1 MTTLLERQIE
11 IITLLLL
18 KDDWCV
24 SDDLVEALSVSNR
37 TIRNDLNQIKVF
49 LKEHNAE
56 LKSEPHK
63 GYKIVA
69 DIDSRHKILG
79 QLESAKS
86 LSQEEIV
93 KEICILLLSF
103 ESTTYNELATYLDI
117 SKQTL
122 IKYMDT
128 AESSLSKHEITVNKI
143 KGKGLSVRGRE
154 YNIRDYMKQL
164 ISESELSNHVIT
176 VAEKSFLT
184 TSSLKIARQ
193 IISDI
198 EIHSKVHFY
207 EQRKLEL
214 LLSYCLYRISIGK
227 TITEYDLGIKKEISI
242 DGSECSIF
250 YKSLRTFPLSD
261 YEKYYLI
268 SILLETKVKHLNKKY
283 DNNSDAEQ
291 LAKFLMKKLQL
302 LHPFRKQNTEH
313 FLTGL
318 TSHLTVAL
326 YRIRNNIP
334 IQNELLEQIKIRIAL
349 IYLYTK
355 QQLLSQE
362 DKYDVIFDENE
373 IAYVA
378 MYLAST
384 FETSLQFDMKI
395 KVLIECSFGTT
406 TSAILDS
413 RIRQLITECEIVGPF
428 STTETKKYLDKEKVD
443 LIITTHEGTN
453 YRYPTLIVN
462 PLLNPED
469 ADYIHAR
476 IFQLSYEKM
485 CESFMNSYLKQ
496 DDNKSKVICIK
507 DLISRDDIQIF
518 DECKSWEEAIQI
530 AAAPLLNAGKIE
542 QRYVLTMIDAV
553 RTLGTY
559 MVLLPETAFVHAGND
574 SGIFEDCCSL
584 LVLRHPIILGDGK
597 GKLVRNIIVL
607 GVKNR
612 KKLTLLDI
620 VSIFQEE
627 KNRVLLSD
635 KNIDID
641 TILELHN

>member
-93 KEICILLLSF
+93 KSICILLLSF
-103 ESTTYNELATYLDI
+103 ESTTYNELATFLDI

-198 EIHSKVHFY
+198 EIHSKVYFY

-612 KKLTLLDI
+612 EKLTLLDI

>member
-93 KEICILLLSF
+93 KAISILLLSF
-103 ESTTYNELATYLDI
+103 ESTTYNELATFLDI

-128 AESSLSKHEITVNKI
+128 AQAALLKNGITVNKI
-143 KGKGLSVRGRE
+143 KGKGLSLQGRE

-164 ISESELSNHVIT
+164 INVSELSNHIIT
-176 VAEKSFLT
+176 IAEKSFLT

-198 EIHSKVHFY
+198 EINSKVHFY
-207 EQRKLEL
+207 EQRRLEL

-242 DGSECSIF
+242 DGSECNIF

-302 LHPFRKQNTEH
+302 LHLFRKQNTEQ

-334 IQNELLEQIKIRIAL
+334 IQNELVEQIKIRIAL

-428 STTETKKYLDKEKVD
+428 SMTETKTYLDKEKVD

-453 YRYPTLIVN
+453 YKYPTLIVN

-496 DDNKSKVICIK
+496 DDNKSKVVYIK
-507 DLISRDDIQIF
+507 DIISRDDIQIF
-518 DECKSWEEAIQI
+518 DKCNSWEEAIHI
-530 AAAPLLNAGKIE
+530 AASPLLDSGKLE
-542 QRYVLTMIDAV
+542 QRYVLAMIDAV

-559 MVLLPETAFVHAGND
+559 MVLLPETAFVHAGTD
-574 SGIFEDCCSL
+574 SGIHEDCCSL
-584 LVLRHPIILGDGK
+584 LVLKQPIILGDGK

-612 KKLTLLDI
+612 EKLTLLDL

-627 KNRVLLSD
+627 KNRVLLAD

-641 TILELHN
+641 SILELHN

>member
-37 TIRNDLNQIKVF
+37 TIRNDLNQIKLF

-93 KEICILLLSF
+93 KAISILLLSF
-103 ESTTYNELATYLDI
+103 ESTTYNELATFLDI

-128 AESSLSKHEITVNKI
+128 AEAALLKNEITVNKI
-143 KGKGLSVRGRE
+143 KGKGLSIQGRE

-164 ISESELSNHVIT
+164 INVSELSNHIIT
-176 VAEKSFLT
+176 IAEKSFLT

-198 EIHSKVHFY
+198 EMNSKVHFY
-207 EQRKLEL
+207 EQRRLEL

-227 TITEYDLGIKKEISI
+227 TITDYDIDIKKEILI
-242 DGSECSIF
+242 NDSECNLF

-413 RIRQLITECEIVGPF
+413 RIRQLITECEIIGPF

-496 DDNKSKVICIK
+496 DDNKSKVVHIK

-518 DECKSWEEAIQI
+518 DKCNSWEEAIHI
-530 AAAPLLNAGKIE
+530 AASPLLDSGKLE

-559 MVLLPETAFVHAGND
+559 MVLLPETAFVHAGTD
-574 SGIFEDCCSL
+574 SGIHEDCCSL
-584 LVLRHPIILGDGK
+584 LVLKQPIILGDGK

-612 KKLTLLDI
+612 EKLTLLDL

-627 KNRVLLSD
+627 KNRVLLAD

-641 TILELHN
+641 SILELHN

>member
-93 KEICILLLSF
+93 KAISILLLSF
-103 ESTTYNELATYLDI
+103 ESTTYNELATFLDI

-128 AESSLSKHEITVNKI
+128 AQAALLKNGITVNKI
-143 KGKGLSVRGRE
+143 KGKGLSLQGRE
-154 YNIRDYMKQL
+154 CNIRDYMKQL
-164 ISESELSNHVIT
+164 INVSEFSNHIIT
-176 VAEKSFLT
+176 IAEKSFLT

-198 EIHSKVHFY
+198 EINSKVHFY
-207 EQRKLEL
+207 EQRRLEL

-242 DGSECSIF
+242 DGSECNIF

-302 LHPFRKQNTEH
+302 LHPFRKQNIEQ

-334 IQNELLEQIKIRIAL
+334 IQNELVEQIKIRIAL

-428 STTETKKYLDKEKVD
+428 SMTETKTYLDKEKVD

-453 YRYPTLIVN
+453 YKYPTLIVN

-496 DDNKSKVICIK
+496 DDNKSKVVYIK
-507 DLISRDDIQIF
+507 DIISRDDIQIF
-518 DECKSWEEAIQI
+518 DKCNSWEEAIHI
-530 AAAPLLNAGKIE
+530 AASPLLDSGKLE
-542 QRYVLTMIDAV
+542 QRYVLAMIDAV

-559 MVLLPETAFVHAGND
+559 MVLLPETAFVHAGTD
-574 SGIFEDCCSL
+574 SGIHEDCCSL
-584 LVLRHPIILGDGK
+584 LVLKQPIILGDGK

-612 KKLTLLDI
+612 EKLTLLDL

-627 KNRVLLSD
+627 KNRVLLAD

-641 TILELHN
+641 SILELHN

>member
-496 DDNKSKVICIK
+496 EDNKSKVICIK

-612 KKLTLLDI
+612 EKLTLLDI

>member
-559 MVLLPETAFVHAGND
+559 MVLIVEYLKTVVHY
-574 SGIFEDCCSL
+574 L
-584 LVLRHPIILGDGK
+584 Y
-597 GKLVRNIIVL
+597 
-607 GVKNR
+607 
-612 KKLTLLDI
+612 
-620 VSIFQEE
+620 
-627 KNRVLLSD
+627 
-635 KNIDID
+635 
-641 TILELHN
+641 

>member
-93 KEICILLLSF
+93 KSICILLLSF
-103 ESTTYNELATYLDI
+103 ESTTYNELATFLDI

-349 IYLYTK
+349 FYLYTK

-612 KKLTLLDI
+612 EKLTLLDI

>member
-37 TIRNDLNQIKVF
+37 TIRNDLNQIKLF

-93 KEICILLLSF
+93 KAISILLLSF
-103 ESTTYNELATYLDI
+103 ECTTYNELATFLDI

-128 AESSLSKHEITVNKI
+128 AEAALLKNEITVNKI
-143 KGKGLSVRGRE
+143 KGKGLSIQGRE

-164 ISESELSNHVIT
+164 INVSELSNHIIT
-176 VAEKSFLT
+176 IAEKSFLT

-198 EIHSKVHFY
+198 EMNSKVHFY
-207 EQRKLEL
+207 EQRRLEL

-227 TITEYDLGIKKEISI
+227 TITDYDIDIKKEILI
-242 DGSECSIF
+242 NDSECNLF

-302 LHPFRKQNTEH
+302 LHPFRKQNTEQ

-496 DDNKSKVICIK
+496 DDNKSKVVHIK

-518 DECKSWEEAIQI
+518 DKCNSWEEAIHI
-530 AAAPLLNAGKIE
+530 AASPLLDSGKLE

-559 MVLLPETAFVHAGND
+559 MVLLPETAFVHAGTD
-574 SGIFEDCCSL
+574 SGIHEDCCSL
-584 LVLRHPIILGDGK
+584 LVLKQPIILGDGK

-612 KKLTLLDI
+612 EKLTLLDL

-627 KNRVLLSD
+627 KNRVLLAD

-641 TILELHN
+641 SILELHN

>member
-37 TIRNDLNQIKVF
+37 TIRNDLNQIKLF

-93 KEICILLLSF
+93 KAISILLLSF
-103 ESTTYNELATYLDI
+103 ESTTYNELATFLDI

-128 AESSLSKHEITVNKI
+128 AEAALLKNEITVNKI
-143 KGKGLSVRGRE
+143 KGKGLSIQGRE

-164 ISESELSNHVIT
+164 INVSELSNHIIT
-176 VAEKSFLT
+176 IAEKSFLT

-198 EIHSKVHFY
+198 EMNSKVHFY
-207 EQRKLEL
+207 EQRRLEL

-227 TITEYDLGIKKEISI
+227 TITDYDIDIKKEILI
-242 DGSECSIF
+242 NDSECNLF

-496 DDNKSKVICIK
+496 DDNKSKVVHIK

-518 DECKSWEEAIQI
+518 DKCNSWEEAIHI
-530 AAAPLLNAGKIE
+530 AASPLLDSGKLE

-559 MVLLPETAFVHAGND
+559 MVLLPETAFVHAGTD
-574 SGIFEDCCSL
+574 SGIHEDCCSL
-584 LVLRHPIILGDGK
+584 LVLKQPIILGDGK

-612 KKLTLLDI
+612 EKLTLLDL

-627 KNRVLLSD
+627 KNRVLLAD

-641 TILELHN
+641 SILELHN

>member
-37 TIRNDLNQIKVF
+37 TIRNDLAQIKVF

-93 KEICILLLSF
+93 KAISILLLSF
-103 ESTTYNELATYLDI
+103 ESTTYNELATFLDI

-128 AESSLSKHEITVNKI
+128 AQAALLKNGITVNKI
-143 KGKGLSVRGRE
+143 KGKGVSVQGRE
-154 YNIRDYMKQL
+154 YDIRDYMKQL
-164 ISESELSNHVIT
+164 INLSELSNHIIK

-198 EIHSKVHFY
+198 EINSKVHFY
-207 EQRKLEL
+207 EQRRLEL
-214 LLSYCLYRISIGK
+214 LLSYCLHRISIGK
-227 TITEYDLGIKKEISI
+227 TITEYDLDIKKDILI
-242 DGSECSIF
+242 NDSECNLF

-261 YEKYYLI
+261 FEKYYLI

-302 LHPFRKQNTEH
+302 LHPFRKQNTEQ
-313 FLTGL
+313 FLNGL

-428 STTETKKYLDKEKVD
+428 SMTETKKYLDKEKVD

-485 CESFMNSYLKQ
+485 CDSFMNSYLKQ
-496 DDNKSKVICIK
+496 DDNMSKVVSIK
-507 DLISRDDIQIF
+507 DLISRDDIQIY
-518 DECKSWEEAIQI
+518 DKCKSWEEAIHI
-530 AAAPLLNAGKIE
+530 ASSPLLNSGKLE

-559 MVLLPETAFVHAGND
+559 MVLLPETAFVHAGTD
-574 SGIFEDCCSL
+574 SGIHEDCCSL
-584 LVLRHPIILGDGK
+584 LVLKHPIILGDGK

-612 KKLTLLDI
+612 EKLTLLDL

-627 KNRVLLSD
+627 KNRVLLAD

-641 TILELHN
+641 SILELHN

>member
-103 ESTTYNELATYLDI
+103 ESTTYNELATFLDI

-164 ISESELSNHVIT
+164 ISESELSNHVIA

-198 EIHSKVHFY
+198 EIHSKVYFY

-318 TSHLTVAL
+318 ISHLTVAL

-612 KKLTLLDI
+612 EKLTLLDI

>member
-612 KKLTLLDI
+612 EKLTLLDI

>member
-93 KEICILLLSF
+93 KSICILLLSF
-103 ESTTYNELATYLDI
+103 ESTTYNELATFLDI

-164 ISESELSNHVIT
+164 ISESELSNHVIA

-198 EIHSKVHFY
+198 EIHSKVYFY

-413 RIRQLITECEIVGPF
+413 RIRQLITEYEIVGPF

-612 KKLTLLDI
+612 EKLTLLDI

>member
-612 KKLTLLDI
+612 EKLTLLDR